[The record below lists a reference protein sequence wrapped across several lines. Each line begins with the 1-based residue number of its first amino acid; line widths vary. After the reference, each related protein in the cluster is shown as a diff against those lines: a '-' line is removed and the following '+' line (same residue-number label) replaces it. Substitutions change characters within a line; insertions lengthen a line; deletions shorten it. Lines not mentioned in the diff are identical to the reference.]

1 MAVPQRLRGQVVDVV
16 GRRIFPAEVQIE
28 AGRIADIRELAV
40 APRRYIMPGLVD
52 AHVHI
57 ESSLLPPSEF
67 ARLALVH
74 GTVATVSDPHEIA
87 NVAGLE
93 GVRWMLDDADRVPL
107 KFSFGVPS
115 CVPSGAFE
123 TAGARLDAQQ
133 VAGLLQDPRL
143 SHLAEVMDYAGV
155 IDGQE
160 GLHKKI
166 AAARAQGRP
175 IDGHA
180 PGLRGEALKAYVA
193 AGIGTDHECSTLAE
207 AEEKI
212 AAGMKIIVRQG
223 SAARDYEA
231 LAPLL
236 GSHPDRVMFCSDDRH
251 PDDLL
256 GGHMD
261 TLVRRALAEGYGLF
275 DVLRAA
281 TLNPVRHYGLQVGL
295 LQVGDPADLM
305 EVDDFDSM
313 LIRRVF
319 IEGQLAYDHGRI
331 TFQRKPPPPINH
343 FVATPPE
350 LEDLRLQATGNE
362 ARVMQVRD
370 GQLQTPQ
377 VRRRVHVHEGHV
389 APEPLRDLLKLVVVP
404 RYAPGPVQVGLV
416 EGFGLRRGALASS
429 VAHDAHN
436 IVAVGADDDSLVA
449 ALRAVIEAKGGLAV
463 SADGVTDLLALPLA
477 GLMSTLEGA
486 ECALRYQSLEQ
497 RAQILGSKLQAPLMA
512 LSFVALPVIPE
523 LKLTDKGLVHSEFG
537 PVPLFFD

>member
-1 MAVPQRLRGQVVDVV
+1 
-16 GRRIFPAEVQIE
+16 
-28 AGRIADIRELAV
+28 
-40 APRRYIMPGLVD
+40 
-52 AHVHI
+52 
-57 ESSLLPPSEF
+57 
-67 ARLALVH
+67 
-74 GTVATVSDPHEIA
+74 
-87 NVAGLE
+87 
-93 GVRWMLDDADRVPL
+93 
-107 KFSFGVPS
+107 
-115 CVPSGAFE
+115 
-123 TAGARLDAQQ
+123 
-133 VAGLLQDPRL
+133 
-143 SHLAEVMDYAGV
+143 
-155 IDGQE
+155 
-160 GLHKKI
+160 
-166 AAARAQGRP
+166 
-175 IDGHA
+175 
-180 PGLRGEALKAYVA
+180 
-193 AGIGTDHECSTLAE
+193 
-207 AEEKI
+207 
-212 AAGMKIIVRQG
+212 MKIIVRQG

-261 TLVRRALAEGYGLF
+261 GMLRRALSDGYGLF

-281 TLNPVRHYGLQVGL
+281 TLNPVRHYNLQVGL

-331 TFQRKPPPPINH
+331 TFHRKPPPLINH
-343 FVATPPE
+343 FLATPPE
-350 LEDLRLQATGNE
+350 LEDLRLQATGTE

-377 VRRRVHVHEGHV
+377 VRRRVHVHEGLV

-404 RYAPGPVQVGLV
+404 RYAAGPGQVGLV

-436 IVAVGADDDSLVA
+436 IVAVGADDDSLLA
-449 ALRAVIEAKGGLAV
+449 ALRSVIEAKGGLAV

-497 RAQILGSKLQAPLMA
+497 RAKILGSELRAPLMA

-523 LKLTDKGLVHSEFG
+523 LKLTDRGLVHSDLG